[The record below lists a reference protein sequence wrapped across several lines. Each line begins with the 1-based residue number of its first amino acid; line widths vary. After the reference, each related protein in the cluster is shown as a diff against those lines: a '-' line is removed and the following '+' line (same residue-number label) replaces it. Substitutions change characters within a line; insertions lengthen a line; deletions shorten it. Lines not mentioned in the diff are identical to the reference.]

1 METLACANAS
11 EHPSLSHWDR
21 ALRNE
26 GSTFLNLYDLYNQE
40 SGLKPQSRVLATHL

>member
-1 METLACANAS
+1 METLACANTS

-26 GSTFLNLYDLYNQE
+26 GSMFFNLYSQE
-40 SGLKPQSRVLATHL
+40 SGLKPQSRVLAAHL